1 MKPEHIQLKI
11 DTPLFRT
18 ISQAASDYGV
28 SAFIVGGYVR
38 DLLLDR
44 ESKDIDIVVDGS
56 GIDFAHFLS
65 ERLQGT
71 KVNYFK
77 NFGTAM
83 FRHNDIEYEL
93 VGARKES
100 YQRNSRNPIVE
111 DGTLEE
117 DRERRDFTINA
128 LSISLNS
135 ADFGSVI
142 DPFGGIAHLSEK
154 LLVTP
159 LDPTVTYSDDPL
171 RMMRAIRFA
180 SQLGFRIEEKSFEAI
195 KQQKDRIKIVSQER
209 ITDELNKI
217 ILSAKPS
224 IGFKLLNTTG
234 LLELIFPKFTELK
247 GVEIRNSI
255 GHKDNFFHTL
265 KVLDNVADRSDDLWL
280 RWAAI
285 LHDIAKPDTKQFDK
299 RSGWTFHGH
308 EDLGAKLTPGIF
320 RGMKLPMDQK
330 MKFVQKMVRLHLRP
344 ISLSKKEVSDSGIR
358 RLLFDAGNDLDSLMI
373 LCESDITS
381 KNEEK
386 VQKFL
391 ENFQRVRQK
400 CKEVEES
407 DKIKNWQPP
416 IGGEEIMNTFG
427 LKPGK
432 EVGIIKTAIREAIL
446 EGEIKNDYEAAKG
459 LMMLKAQEL
468 GLQITN
474 NH

>member
-1 MKPEHIQLKI
+1 MKPEAIRQHI

-18 ISQAASDYGV
+18 ISKAASDFGIP
-28 SAFIVGGYVR
+28 ACIVGGYVR
-38 DLLLDR
+38 DLLLGR
-44 ESKDIDIVVDGS
+44 ESKDLDIVVEGS

-71 KVNYFK
+71 KVSYFK

-83 FRHNDIEYEL
+83 FRHEDIEIEL

-100 YQRNSRNPIVE
+100 YQRNSRKPIVE
-111 DGTLEE
+111 DGTFEE
-117 DRERRDFTINA
+117 DRQRRDFTINA
-128 LSISLNS
+128 LSISLNEDS
-135 ADFGSVI
+135 FGEII
-142 DPFGGIAHLSEK
+142 DPFGGIQHLEEHV
-154 LLVTP
+154 LVTP
-159 LDPTVTYSDDPL
+159 LEPEVTYSDDPL

-180 SQLGFRIEEKSFEAI
+180 SQLGFKIEERSFEAI
-195 KQQKDRIKIVSQER
+195 KSQKDRIEIVSQER

-217 ILSAKPS
+217 ILSKKPS
-224 IGFKLLNTTG
+224 VGFKLLNTTG
-234 LLELIFPKFTELK
+234 LLELIFPKFTQLK
-247 GVEIRNSI
+247 GVEIRKGV

-285 LHDIAKPDTKQFDK
+285 LHDIAKPDTKQFDQNN
-299 RSGWTFHGH
+299 GWTFHGH
-308 EDLGAKLTPGIF
+308 EDLGAKMTPGIF
-320 RGMKLPMDQK
+320 RGLKLPMDHK

-344 ISLSKKEVSDSGIR
+344 ISLSKRDVSDSGIR
-358 RLLFDAGNDLDSLMI
+358 RLLFDSGEDLDSLMI

-381 KNEEK
+381 KNETK
-386 VQKFL
+386 VKQFL
-391 ENFQRVRQK
+391 ENFQRVRAK

-427 LKPGK
+427 LKPGR

-446 EGEIKNDYEAAKG
+446 EGEIKNEYEAAKG
-459 LMMLKAQEL
+459 LMMQKAHEL
-468 GLQITN
+468 GLRIHN
-474 NH
+474 NP